1 VLALAPPL
9 HTWLAMLRVHKEADE
24 KGRTVLRLEGSLLAP
39 WIPEL
44 VRVLETVPPDALVI
58 DLASLAYVDKQGERL
73 LRDLTARAELRACSP
88 LLAELLRRSQDP

>member
-1 VLALAPPL
+1 
-9 HTWLAMLRVHKEADE
+9 MLRVHKESDGN
-24 KGRTVLRLEGSLLAP
+24 GRTVLRLEGSLLAP

-44 VRVLETVPPDALVI
+44 VRVLETIPADGLVI

-88 LLAELLRRSQDP
+88 LLAELLRGSQEP